1 MNKRWDASARSIMD
15 GEFTGIV
22 LYWRMVEGETL
33 LTIRR
38 DDESMEQTYT
48 KIGWGIDPSK
58 GCVLM
63 SHEFIVQPS
72 GRLAVVKCLH

>member
-1 MNKRWDASARSIMD
+1 MD
-15 GEFTGIV
+15 REFTGIV

-38 DDESMEQTYT
+38 DGESTEETYM
-48 KIGWGIDPSK
+48 KIGWGVGPSK

-63 SHEFIVQPS
+63 SHEFIVQPF
-72 GRLAVVKCLH
+72 GRLAVVKCHH